1 MALDLNALNAGIY
14 TKLTIKF
21 VDPDWIPTDLMK
33 LVTGVYHLKAPQ
45 GQAFPYITYFVVSS
59 VPDNTFTHW
68 HDIVLLQIDIWSQER
83 KDVSALKEVGI
94 IEKAVAAQMDE
105 AEITANGYSVYM
117 CLRVS
122 SRLLYEMDVK
132 TFHKIL
138 EYRIKMERPK

>member
-1 MALDLNALNAGIY
+1 
-14 TKLTIKF
+14 
-21 VDPDWIPTDLMK
+21 
-33 LVTGVYHLKAPQ
+33 
-45 GQAFPYITYFVVSS
+45 
-59 VPDNTFTHW
+59 
-68 HDIVLLQIDIWSQER
+68 
-83 KDVSALKEVGI
+83 LKEVGI

-105 AEITANGYSVYM
+105 AKITANGYSVYM